1 LFSADHINF
10 GFGHNASLLKFFILD
25 NIYPLYKIVGDIMTN
40 SVLKAIRDRR
50 SVRRFETASIE
61 EEKIQAIL
69 EAGRWAPSWLNR
81 QPWRFLIITDQNL
94 KQRISES
101 VPVIFIMGL
110 KEAPICI
117 AVCVEPKEDPYHFIE
132 DGAAATQNMALAA
145 QSLGLGSCWIGV
157 FNLKDE
163 KDSAEKKMKEI
174 LNIPKTYRLISILPI
189 GVPKYVEEKKRKEL
203 SQLIYHNNFQK
214 TT

>member
-1 LFSADHINF
+1 
-10 GFGHNASLLKFFILD
+10 
-25 NIYPLYKIVGDIMTN
+25 MTN
-40 SVLKAIRDRR
+40 PVLKTIIDRR
-50 SVRRFETASIE
+50 SVRRFEQTPIE

-94 KQRISES
+94 KQRISEH
-101 VPVIFIMGL
+101 VPTIFIMGM

-132 DGAAATQNMALAA
+132 DGAVATQNMALAA

-174 LNIPKTYRLISILPI
+174 LNIPKAYRLISILPI
-189 GVPKYVEEKKRKEL
+189 GVPKFVEEKKRKDL
-203 SQLIYHNNFQK
+203 SQLICRNNFQK
-214 TT
+214 PT

>member
-1 LFSADHINF
+1 M
-10 GFGHNASLLKFFILD
+10 
-25 NIYPLYKIVGDIMTN
+25 VGDIMTN

-94 KQRISES
+94 KQRISEH
-101 VPVIFIMGL
+101 VPNIFIMGM

-132 DGAAATQNMALAA
+132 DGAVATQNMALAA

>member
-1 LFSADHINF
+1 MRAR
-10 GFGHNASLLKFFILD
+10 HNASLLKFFIFD
-25 NIYPLYKIVGDIMTN
+25 NIYSLYKMVGDIMTN

-50 SVRRFETASIE
+50 SVRQFETASIE

-94 KQRISES
+94 KQRISEH
-101 VPVIFIMGL
+101 VPNIFIMGL
-110 KEAPICI
+110 KQAPICI

-145 QSLGLGSCWIGV
+145 QSLGLGSVWIGV
-157 FNLKDE
+157 FNLKDK
-163 KDSAEKKMKEI
+163 KDSTEKKIKEI

-203 SQLIYHNNFQK
+203 SHLIYHNNFQK